1 MDLKKNL
8 NGSEKTL
15 TGYWFPFS
23 VSVRQHWENNPFNMW
38 QVFIYL
44 NTFMFITSPIIHV
57 KRHPHA
63 ISMFS
68 IQFKH
73 LPNNWQYNVNPYVV
87 FYSLSAVLYTI
98 RSCCTGVLWL
108 ATWFSLNVPPA
119 TSTNWFQPQFDC
131 RSLFYFVSPK
141 KRKEDSNS
149 SEGSSHTC
157 EVMPSVKIF
166 QVWARQLQNILITA
180 IIDRADRLCEL
191 MNPKGALWCE
201 QDCDIQICA
210 WLSLNQIAPQKW
222 LTLAPAGRHPSPF
235 DIRLQT
241 DGPIT
246 PDFWRSPNEDAR
258 GTNLSVVH
266 KCINAQNNSGCVFT
280 N

>member
-1 MDLKKNL
+1 MEHKLANISEFYSIFAVETNL
-8 NGSEKTL
+8 NRCLALVLHSRSSQVR
-15 TGYWFPFS
+15 FP
-23 VSVRQHWENNPFNMW
+23 NPLFC
-38 QVFIYL
+38 VVLIYV
-44 NTFMFITSPIIHV
+44 ITSPIIHV

-73 LPNNWQYNVNPYVV
+73 LPNNWQYNINPYVV

-131 RSLFYFVSPK
+131 HSLFYFVSPK

-166 QVWARQLQNILITA
+166 QV
-180 IIDRADRLCEL
+180 
-191 MNPKGALWCE
+191 
-201 QDCDIQICA
+201 
-210 WLSLNQIAPQKW
+210 
-222 LTLAPAGRHPSPF
+222 
-235 DIRLQT
+235 
-241 DGPIT
+241 
-246 PDFWRSPNEDAR
+246 
-258 GTNLSVVH
+258 
-266 KCINAQNNSGCVFT
+266 
-280 N
+280 